1 MLTAKVF
8 QYVRDWSRRAD
19 NLDWVLAGKFNLG
32 RDFRGV
38 GRLGGHVA
46 AATGQRDK
54 AYMDS
59 NGVDPKFSA

>member
-1 MLTAKVF
+1 
-8 QYVRDWSRRAD
+8 
-19 NLDWVLAGKFNLG
+19 LAGKFNLG